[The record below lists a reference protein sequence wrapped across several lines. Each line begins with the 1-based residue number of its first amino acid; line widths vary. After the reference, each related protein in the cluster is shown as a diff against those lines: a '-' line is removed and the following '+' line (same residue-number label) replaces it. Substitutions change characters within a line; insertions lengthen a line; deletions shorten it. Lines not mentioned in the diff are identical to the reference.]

1 MIDAATARW
10 LDRSLVLCLTLFMAG
25 CADESA
31 PQLIVYNARIY
42 TMEAGHPRATAFSVR
57 GGRIASVGDDG
68 QILAL
73 AGPSTERLDLEGAT
87 LIPGFNDAHLHPL
100 FMPANGTD
108 LGGLETPDEIV
119 AALGLCESNG
129 QPGEWIFG
137 FDYDDTALGRHL
149 TSADLDRVSTTQPVM
164 AWHASLHLFAVN
176 SFVLRAANVGRDTPD
191 PPGGQYFRDE
201 AGNPTGLLGE
211 RSALESLLVEGI
223 ESPLPHDLGSAL
235 EILGTFVDVA
245 HSHGIT
251 SIGDALVP
259 PELAAVYW
267 WFGPE
272 KNGIRVNLM
281 WDAEQLATIRPMV
294 ALLQALEAVGIRP
307 FSNDWLRA
315 STVKVFHGMSL
326 SGRTARL
333 HEPYAGRPDYYGLEP
348 QRTQEELDALISEI
362 HELGLQAAIH
372 SNGDY
377 DIDMVLEAIAR
388 ATKNSSREHRHR
400 IEHGS
405 VVNQRILQRM
415 KELAVVLAPHSY
427 IFEKGPMIE
436 AYGPARWPMMFAN
449 ASTFDL
455 EIPNA
460 GNSDYPVSAL
470 PPLLRI
476 QSLVTRTS
484 RSGKTY
490 GAEQRLS
497 VDQALYVY
505 TMGGAYATFEEDS
518 KGSISPGKFADF
530 VVLSADP
537 HDVAPDQIKDIRVLA
552 TYVDGVE
559 RFGHSAK
566 D

>member
-1 MIDAATARW
+1 MDA
-10 LDRSLVLCLTLFMAG
+10 V
-25 CADESA
+25 
-31 PQLIVYNARIY
+31 
-42 TMEAGHPRATAFSVR
+42 HPRATAFSVR
-57 GGRIASVGDDG
+57 DGRIMSVGDDD

-73 AGPSTERLDLEGAT
+73 AGPATERLDLEGAT

-108 LGGLETPDEIV
+108 LGGLQTPDEIV
-119 AALGLCESNG
+119 EALQISGSSA
-129 QPGEWIFG
+129 QPSEWIFG
-137 FDYDDTALGRHL
+137 FGYDDTALGRHL
-149 TSADLDRVSTTQPVM
+149 TSADLDRVSTSQPVM
-164 AWHASLHLFAVN
+164 AWHGSLHLFAVN
-176 SFVLRAANVGRDTPD
+176 SFVLRAAGVGRDAPD

-201 AGNPTGLLGE
+201 EGNLTGLLGE

-223 ESPLPHDLGSAL
+223 ESPLPHDFDSAMG
-235 EILGTFVDVA
+235 ILRTFVDVA

-259 PELAAVYW
+259 PELAALYW

-281 WDAEQLATIRPMV
+281 WDAEELATVRPLV
-294 ALLQALEAVGIRP
+294 SVLQGFAALGIRP
-307 FSNDWLRA
+307 FSNEWLRA

-348 QRTQEELDALISEI
+348 QRTQAELDALILEI
-362 HELGLQAAIH
+362 HELGLQAAVH

-377 DIDMVLEAIAR
+377 DIDMVLEAITR

-405 VVNQRILQRM
+405 VVNREILQRM

-427 IFEKGPMIE
+427 IYEKGPMIE
-436 AYGPARWPMMFAN
+436 AYGQDRWPMMFAN
-449 ASTFDL
+449 ASTF
-455 EIPNA
+455 EYAIPNA

-476 QSLVTRTS
+476 QSLVTRKS
-484 RSGKTY
+484 RFGKTY
-490 GAEQRLS
+490 GAGQKLS
-497 VDQALYVY
+497 VDQALHAY

-537 HDVAPDQIKDIRVLA
+537 HTVAPDQIKDIRVLA
-552 TYVDGVE
+552 TYVDGIE
-559 RFGHSAK
+559 RFRSISR